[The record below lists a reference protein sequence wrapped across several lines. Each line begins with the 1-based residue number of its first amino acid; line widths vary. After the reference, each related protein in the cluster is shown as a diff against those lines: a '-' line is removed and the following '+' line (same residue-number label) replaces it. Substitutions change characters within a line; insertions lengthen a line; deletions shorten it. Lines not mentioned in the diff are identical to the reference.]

1 MICVVFL
8 LIRKPG
14 GKIQR
19 SKELFRINSGVLKVE
34 KFTVKEN
41 IEPEEDQIVESLTTF
56 KIGRFWLA

>member
-1 MICVVFL
+1 MHCFL

>member
-1 MICVVFL
+1 ML
-8 LIRKPG
+8 LLFRKPG